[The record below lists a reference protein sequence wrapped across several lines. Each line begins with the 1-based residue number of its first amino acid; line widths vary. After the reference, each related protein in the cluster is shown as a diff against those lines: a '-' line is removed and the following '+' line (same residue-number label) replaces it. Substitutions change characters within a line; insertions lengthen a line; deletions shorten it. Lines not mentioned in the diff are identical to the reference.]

1 MEESLS
7 AVGRTPSSAKDPLV
21 RLLRHWKST
30 KQRIRQGL
38 GTFGA
43 LALHPITGQ
52 PDQGV
57 RRGPGG
63 PPYCIPAIC
72 LLIALTSLAS
82 CGYIG
87 DPLPPSLEIPVAVT
101 NLRATQKSD
110 KLVVR
115 YTPPSLTTENLKL
128 KTIEATEFRAGP
140 LGSGDFNMDQWAASA
155 SRFEPPPAKE
165 GIVELELPTKEWI
178 GREVVV
184 AIRVMSTKQRY
195 SAWSNLVIAPIIAP
209 LVPPANLN
217 AQARADGVVLRWL
230 ASEGTEYRIFRG
242 PAALASATSGEYV
255 DTTAEFDKP
264 YSYQVQAFR
273 KLSER
278 QTAESVL
285 SKSIEITPK
294 DTFPPAVPTG
304 LQLIQGVASIEIAW
318 QRNTEPDLKSYKL
331 WRTEGDVAFTLL
343 AEGITQ
349 TSHSDRTAARG
360 KKYSYAIT
368 AIDNAGNESEK
379 SQPQEFTLPE

>member
-1 MEESLS
+1 MC
-7 AVGRTPSSAKDPLV
+7 AVTQVLV
-21 RLLRHWKST
+21 V
-30 KQRIRQGL
+30 
-38 GTFGA
+38 A
-43 LALHPITGQ
+43 N
-52 PDQGV
+52 
-57 RRGPGG
+57 
-63 PPYCIPAIC
+63 
-72 LLIALTSLAS
+72 LAS

-87 DPLPPSLEIPVAVT
+87 DPLPPSLEIPVGVT

-110 KLVVR
+110 KLIVS

-128 KTIEATEFRAGP
+128 RTIEATEFRAGP
-140 LGSGDFNMDQWAASA
+140 LGSGDFNLEQWAASA
-155 SRFEPPPAKE
+155 SRFDPPPAKA
-165 GIVELELPTKEWI
+165 GVVELELPIKEWI

-184 AIRVMSTKQRY
+184 AVRVMGAKQRF

-209 LVPPANLN
+209 LVPPANFK
-217 AQARADGVVLRWL
+217 AQARADGVVLQWL
-230 ASEGTEYRIFRG
+230 ANEGTEYRIFRDT
-242 PAALASATSGEYV
+242 AALASATSGEYV
-255 DTTAEFDKP
+255 DTTVAFDKP

-285 SKSIEITPK
+285 SKSVEITPK
-294 DTFPPAVPTG
+294 DTFPPAPPMG

-318 QRNTEPDLKSYKL
+318 ERNTEPDLKFYKI
-331 WRTEGDVAFTLL
+331 WRAEGDGAFAAL

-360 KKYSYAIT
+360 KKYRYAIT